1 MHPIIDAFMQIPK
14 LTSVIFFC
22 FCLLTSLGCA
32 ISSADQGNLSTP
44 KEIITAEKTGISAD
58 TKSMNP
64 SPKFAISLFKQVAQ
78 TSKQNVFLSPVS
90 VEFALAMLYNGAE
103 GQTKNEMTN
112 LLLPRPLPLNL
123 FNQQYSQLIK
133 SLTADPVVK
142 LRIANSVWA
151 RQDINFQASFLE
163 RVRTVYSA
171 LVARRNFS
179 NPQVRDEI
187 NQWVSKQTEGK
198 IPKIIDEIKRDDV
211 LFLIN
216 AVYFKGAWSKPFDK
230 SLTSNQPFFLTDGK
244 QKPVPMMVQT
254 GDFRYLESDRWQSVS
269 LPYGDGRF
277 SMYVFLPKPNQQ
289 LSSLISSLSTENWE
303 QWMRSYQ
310 VRQGKVE
317 LPKFKLE
324 YGITLNQTLQRL
336 GMQEAFVRNRA
347 NFKSLTAAEVF
358 VSMVKHKTFVE
369 VNEEG
374 TEAAG
379 STAIG
384 ISVTSVPLPTDPFTM
399 RVDRPFFTAIR
410 DNQTGA
416 ILFMGAIYDV
426 TAQ

>member
-1 MHPIIDAFMQIPK
+1 MQAMIDIFMQIPK
-14 LTSVIFFC
+14 LTSVLFFC
-22 FCLLTSLGCA
+22 FCLLTSVGCA
-32 ISSADQGNLSTP
+32 ISSADQGSLPTQ
-44 KEIITAEKTGISAD
+44 EIITQDTTEVKAD
-58 TKSMNP
+58 NKPVKP

-78 TSKQNVFLSPVS
+78 TSQDNTFLSPTS

-103 GQTKNEMTN
+103 GQTKNQMTN

-123 FNQQYSQLIK
+123 FNQQYSQLSK
-133 SLTADPVVK
+133 SLTADPAVK

-151 RQDINFQASFLE
+151 RQDINFQASFLD
-163 RVRTVYSA
+163 RVRTAYSA

-179 NPQVRDEI
+179 DPKLRDEI

-216 AVYFKGAWSKPFDK
+216 AVYFKGGWSKPFDK
-230 SLTSNQPFFLTDGK
+230 SLTTNQPFFLANGK
-244 QKPVPMMVQT
+244 QKPVPMMVQS

-269 LPYGDGRF
+269 LPYGNGRF

-289 LSSLISSLSTENWE
+289 LSGLISTLSTENWE
-303 QWMRSYQ
+303 QWMRSYR

-336 GMQEAFVRNRA
+336 GMQEAFAPNQA
-347 NFKSLTAAEVF
+347 NFKSLTSAPVF

-379 STAIG
+379 STSIG
-384 ISVTSVPLPTDPFTM
+384 ISVTSVPLPTEPFTM
-399 RVDRPFFTAIR
+399 RVDRPFLTAIR

-416 ILFMGAIYDV
+416 ILFMGAIHDA